1 MVGAVVMR
9 RLQQGE
15 AEGEHCLLFLLQIAL
30 VVQGEEK

>member
-1 MVGAVVMR
+1 MVGAEVMR

-30 VVQGEEK
+30 VLQEEEK